1 VELRSFQ
8 GVISACLTPNGRY
21 SESIP
26 ELVDFHLKHGVRG
39 FFVLGTTGEGVK
51 LSKDER
57 AEVAETAVEYVGSRG
72 LVIIHAGAADLSTT
86 KWLVNH
92 ASRIGAD
99 AVAAIAPFYHRYDV
113 ESLVSFYQELAKT
126 SSIPYW
132 YTTTL
137 RGRATSYLLKGCS
150 RYLSHWG
157 PARASK
163 TAAVTRRSPTA
174 PKQLRRN
181 PFPSGGERQTHGLR
195 IHDRLQGTC

>member
-1 VELRSFQ
+1 
-8 GVISACLTPNGRY
+8 LTPNGRY
-21 SESIP
+21 RESIP

-113 ESLVSFYQELAKT
+113 ESLVSFYQELRKHLQ
-126 SSIPYW
+126 SPYW

-137 RGRATSYLLKGCS
+137 RGRATSYMLKGCS

-157 PARASK
+157 PVRASK
-163 TAAVTRRSPTA
+163 TAAVTPPLSYSSKTTQAQPI
-174 PKQLRRN
+174 
-181 PFPSGGERQTHGLR
+181 S
-195 IHDRLQGTC
+195 